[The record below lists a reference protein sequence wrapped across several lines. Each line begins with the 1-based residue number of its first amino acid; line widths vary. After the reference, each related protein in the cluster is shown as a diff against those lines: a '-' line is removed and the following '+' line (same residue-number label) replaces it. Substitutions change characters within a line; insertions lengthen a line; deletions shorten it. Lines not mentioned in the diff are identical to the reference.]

1 MDDNQQ
7 LQAAPHSVEAEQSV
21 LGAVLLDNQAWELVG
36 DVLAAGDFFVLAHK
50 MIWHALAEL
59 ITTSKAAD
67 VVTVYAAMRL
77 DGSADDFGGMGYLN
91 DLMQSVPSW
100 RTAASYAAI
109 VLQRSARRKL
119 MALGRSLADDA
130 QRLGNTQADVNALI
144 DRTAIDL
151 IALQHGAAND
161 EPRLIGDLLPPWLDA
176 LQDRADGKTDAIPMG
191 LADIDRLLSG
201 GMRRGEV
208 IVIGARPSMGKSA
221 FMLTVARNV
230 SHTGPVLVCSME
242 DSDQMLVSRQ
252 VAAAGRVNLAHIRA
266 PDKAPDSIWQSVE
279 EGISAI
285 RPLCLYLD
293 DRPALTLHDVK
304 RKALQVRRKHGDLL
318 LVIVDYLQLMD
329 GDGETRAYEL
339 AAVARGL
346 KRLAKE
352 MGCVVMLLSQL
363 SREADK
369 LDGPPRIDHLAESG
383 GIEQAADIIGL
394 LWREHRRKPRPDNK
408 HAAQIEFAKHKNGAT
423 DTIKLFFD
431 GATQRF
437 ENRDSG
443 YEH

>member
-1 MDDNQQ
+1 MDDGQQQ
-7 LQAAPHSVEAEQSV
+7 LQTPPHSAEAEQSV
-21 LGAVLLDNQAWELVG
+21 LGAVLLDNRAWDLVG
-36 DVLAAGDFFVLAHK
+36 DVLVAADFFVSVHK
-50 MIWHALAEL
+50 MVWHALAEL
-59 ITTSKAAD
+59 ITASRPAD
-67 VVTVYAAMRL
+67 VVTVHAAMRR
-77 DGSADDFGGMGYLN
+77 DGSADDVDNMRYLN
-91 DLMQSVPSW
+91 DLVQSVPSW

-109 VLQRSARRKL
+109 VRQRSACRQL
-119 MALGRSLADDA
+119 MALGRSLADEA
-130 QRLGNTQADVNALI
+130 QRLGNAPADVNALI

-161 EPRLIGDLLPPWLDA
+161 EPRLICDLLPPWLDA
-176 LQDRADGKTDAIPMG
+176 LQDRAEGKTDAIPTG
-191 LADIDRLLSG
+191 LTDIDRLLAG

-208 IVIGARPSMGKSA
+208 MVIGARPSMGKSA

-230 SHTGPVLVCSME
+230 SALGAVLVCSME

-252 VAAAGRVNLAHIRA
+252 VAAAGRVNLADIRA
-266 PDKAPDSIWQSVE
+266 PDKAPDSIWQNIE
-279 EGISAI
+279 AGISAI
-285 RPLCLYLD
+285 QPLRLYLD

-304 RKALQVRRKHGDLL
+304 RKALQVRRKNGDLL
-318 LVIVDYLQLMD
+318 LVIVDYLQLME
-329 GDGETRAYEL
+329 GNGETRAYEL

-352 MGCVVMLLSQL
+352 LGCVVMLLSQL

-369 LDGPPRIDHLAESG
+369 LEGPPRIDHLAESG

-394 LWREHRRKPRPDNK
+394 LWREHRRKPRADNK

-423 DTIKLFFD
+423 DTVRLFFD

-437 ENRDSG
+437 ENGGNDD
-443 YEH
+443 